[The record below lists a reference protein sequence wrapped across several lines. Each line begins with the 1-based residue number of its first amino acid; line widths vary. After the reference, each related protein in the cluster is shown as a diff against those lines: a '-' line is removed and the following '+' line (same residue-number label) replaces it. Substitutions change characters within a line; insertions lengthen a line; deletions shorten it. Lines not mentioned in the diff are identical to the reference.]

1 MRKILSLTLAV
12 MIAFVGQASAL
23 TQSSIPPK
31 FPFYWGSNA
40 GAAYIRSIPTTSQIG
55 IVNCAASL
63 PDGFPP
69 LTFLAQTSGGCPP
82 FGQDMNGILRQITQ
96 WQQWQQAGELPT
108 IYDSSF
114 QTSIGG
120 YPNGAIIQ
128 SAVVP
133 GDFWISTTDNN
144 TTNPDTGGAGW
155 SPAPSAYATGDVKW
169 NWGTTI
175 PSGWVISS
183 NANTIGNATSGA
195 TLASSTTQLLF
206 IYTWNNCSNTLC
218 PVSTGRGANA
228 AADYAANK
236 TILVLPLAGT
246 MLVGNDQNNGIL
258 TGVPVIAGSG
268 INSNTSFIGET
279 FHTIT
284 AAQLPS
290 HTHSGTTGTES
301 APHTHSGSGTTAS
314 ENASHTH
321 QSNYYP
327 LSVNEV
333 VNVGGSAY
341 LVQNS
346 FSTSTTTGESAN
358 HQHTYSFTTSNES
371 ASHTHSFTTDGCGAC
386 AGSAENNTPRAM
398 VGYWMIKL

>member
-1 MRKILSLTLAV
+1 MV
-12 MIAFVGQASAL
+12 AFVGQASAL

-169 NWGTTI
+169 NWGTII

-218 PVSTGRGANA
+218 PVSSGRGANA

-290 HTHSGTTGTES
+290 HTHSGTTGVENS
-301 APHTHSGSGTTAS
+301 GHTHSGSGTTGGMSCCDPHSHSYTAPAS
-314 ENASHTH
+314 GFGTGTTP
-321 QSNYYP
+321 NYFYSSP
-327 LSVNEV
+327 
-333 VNVGGSAY
+333 VGA
-341 LVQNS
+341 
-346 FSTSTTTGESAN
+346 TTGVTSIN
-358 HQHTYSFTTSNES
+358 HTHTYSFTTGSES
-371 ASHTHSFTTDGCGAC
+371 ANHTHSFTTDGCGAC

>member
-1 MRKILSLTLAV
+1 MRKILSLTMAV
-12 MIAFVGQASAL
+12 IVAFVGQASAL

-40 GAAYIRSIPTTSQIG
+40 GAAYIRSIPTASQIG

-128 SAVVP
+128 SAIVP
-133 GDFWISTTDNN
+133 GDFWISTVDNN
-144 TTNPDTGGAGW
+144 TTNPDNGGAGW

-169 NWGTTI
+169 NWSTSASQ
-175 PSGWVISS
+175 SGWVV
-183 NANTIGNATSGA
+183 ANSTIGNASSGA
-195 TLASSTTQLLF
+195 NLASSTTQLLF

-236 TILVLPLAGT
+236 TILVLSLAGT

-258 TGVPVIAGSG
+258 SGVPVISGSG
-268 INSNTSFIGET
+268 INSNTSIIGET
-279 FHTIT
+279 LHTIT

-358 HQHTYSFTTSNES
+358 HQHTYSFTTSSES

>member
-1 MRKILSLTLAV
+1 MRKILSLTMAV
-12 MIAFVGQASAL
+12 MVAFVGQASAL

-120 YPNGAIIQ
+120 YP
-128 SAVVP
+128 
-133 GDFWISTTDNN
+133 TDNN

-155 SPAPSAYATGDVKW
+155 SPAPSSYATGDVKW
-169 NWGTTI
+169 NW
-175 PSGWVISS
+175 SASASQLGWVV
-183 NANTIGNATSGA
+183 ANSTIGNASSGA
-195 TLASSTTQLLF
+195 NLASSTTQLLF

-236 TILVLPLAGT
+236 TILVLSLAGT

-258 TGVPVIAGSG
+258 SGVPVISGSG
-268 INSNTSFIGET
+268 INSNTSIIGET
-279 FHTIT
+279 LHTIT

-290 HTHSGTTGTES
+290 HTHSGTTGVENS
-301 APHTHSGSGTTAS
+301 GHTHSGSGTTGGMSCCDPHSHSYTAPAS
-314 ENASHTH
+314 GFGTGTTP
-321 QSNYYP
+321 NYFYSSP
-327 LSVNEV
+327 
-333 VNVGGSAY
+333 VGA
-341 LVQNS
+341 
-346 FSTSTTTGESAN
+346 TTGVTSIN
-358 HQHTYSFTTSNES
+358 HTHTYSFTTGSES
-371 ASHTHSFTTDGCGAC
+371 ANHTHSFTTDGCGAC

>member
-1 MRKILSLTLAV
+1 MAV

-31 FPFYWGSNA
+31 FPVYWGSNA
-40 GAAYIRSIPTTSQIG
+40 GAPYIRSIPTTSQIG

-133 GDFWISTTDNN
+133 GDFWISTADNN
-144 TTNPDTGGAGW
+144 TTNPDTGGSGW

-175 PSGWVISS
+175 PSGWVISN

-236 TILVLPLAGT
+236 TILVLPLSGT
-246 MLVGNDQNNGIL
+246 MLVGNDSSNGIL
-258 TGVPVIAGSG
+258 TGVPVISGGG
-268 INSNTSFIGET
+268 INANTSLIGEPL
-279 FHTIT
+279 HTIT

-301 APHTHSGSGTTAS
+301 AGHTHTGGGTTGS
-314 ENASHTH
+314 ENANHSH
-321 QSNYYP
+321 QSYSYAA
-327 LSVNEV
+327 V
-333 VNVGGSAY
+333 VNSLLNQGGPYY
-341 LVQNS
+341 LVS
-346 FSTSTTTGESAN
+346 STLSAATTSIESIA
-358 HQHTYSFTTSNES
+358 HQHGYSFTTSGES
-371 ASHTHSFTTDGCGAC
+371 AAHTHSFTTDGCGAC
-386 AGSAENNTPRAM
+386 SGSAENNTPRAM
-398 VGYWMIKL
+398 VGYWIIKL